1 MNLVTDPD
9 ILRQLNG
16 DAGGAGKPVTDPA
29 ILAQLNGTPAPKAA
43 PNVPRGTRT
52 TPSIKGAFDAPIGT
66 TLMNAGRA
74 ALGAVGSAA
83 KSVGETA
90 LGAATGALAYPI
102 GVGAEA
108 ISGLAGMDPQTGKDF
123 RNYVTNAYTYHPD
136 DPAAQ
141 GALGIASKVGEAG
154 MLPSTLARKAVGYV
168 AGPEAERMV
177 GPGLETANML
187 LAPKIGEGAKYLA
200 GKIPAE
206 LPRNIALKVLKPSLS
221 KDWTAQS
228 KNLAEDSVPPGVNMT
243 PAEYAYENTK
253 RNRATDTIIDNKI
266 QPNKQGA
273 MQVNKLRHD
282 TGQAIGDLL
291 NDGRMVDMEPTYLA
305 MRDAGYRTARSAA
318 ERAEV
323 DAAVQ
328 DARAQYG
335 QSVPSTTAH
344 SMKQEAQYG
353 QRNNYGKY
361 SPHIEDAI
369 EKGKGYGLNQQLRA
383 QYPEYQG
390 LNQQYDNLRNAQLVT
405 EKAGPRIANNTNDV
419 SKLMR
424 AGRAGIGG
432 YAGSLIGGPAG
443 AAIGTVGEYLMDK
456 AVTSPAARMRTAF
469 TLDQLRKWG
478 TGGKT
483 AYSAADFPKMPP
495 EDNSGAYPGRAYP
508 ELPAPDPKALPAPTR
523 EAVPVGGAY
532 GYVPKPQPTRLALP
546 DLTTKASQDYV
557 SSWHDLLDSSE
568 AQQPAFLQYLHDQLS
583 EKDPRAA
590 NPLLKKAQASVPV
603 SERLAV
609 DRAIRQEL
617 EDRMKNAKDVPG
629 NKAYPDYANM
639 PQTKAKPSTRA
650 RAAEAL
656 DSNRVSPRYAK
667 YADNSRAKA
676 GAKEPITL
684 TGKEDFSSEKAK
696 AEKAKSRRR
705 RVGNAE

>member
-1 MNLVTDPD
+1 
-9 ILRQLNG
+9 
-16 DAGGAGKPVTDPA
+16 
-29 ILAQLNGTPAPKAA
+29 
-43 PNVPRGTRT
+43 
-52 TPSIKGAFDAPIGT
+52 
-66 TLMNAGRA
+66 
-74 ALGAVGSAA
+74 
-83 KSVGETA
+83 
-90 LGAATGALAYPI
+90 
-102 GVGAEA
+102 
-108 ISGLAGMDPQTGKDF
+108 
-123 RNYVTNAYTYHPD
+123 
-136 DPAAQ
+136 
-141 GALGIASKVGEAG
+141 
-154 MLPSTLARKAVGYV
+154 
-168 AGPEAERMV
+168 
-177 GPGLETANML
+177 
-187 LAPKIGEGAKYLA
+187 
-200 GKIPAE
+200 
-206 LPRNIALKVLKPSLS
+206 
-221 KDWTAQS
+221 
-228 KNLAEDSVPPGVNMT
+228 
-243 PAEYAYENTK
+243 
-253 RNRATDTIIDNKI
+253 
-266 QPNKQGA
+266 

-478 TGGKT
+478 TGGKG
-483 AYSAADFPKMPP
+483 AYSAGDFPQLPP

-508 ELPAPDPKALPAPTR
+508 ELPAPPHGYVMPDGTYGPVHGATRALPAPPPGR
-523 EAVPVGGAY
+523 AYVPRAGAY
-532 GYVPKPQPTRLALP
+532 EVGRAVQAEE
-546 DLTTKASQDYV
+546 
-557 SSWHDLLDSSE
+557 E
-568 AQQPAFLQYLHDQLS
+568 ARFQ
-583 EKDPRAA
+583 
-590 NPLLKKAQASVPV
+590 
-603 SERLAV
+603 
-609 DRAIRQEL
+609 
-617 EDRMKNAKDVPG
+617 NAKDVPG
-629 NKAYPDYANM
+629 GTAYPDYANM
-639 PQTKAKPSTRA
+639 PQTKAKPSTQA

-656 DSNRVSPRYAK
+656 NSNRVSPRYAK

-676 GAKEPITL
+676 GAKQPITL
-684 TGKEDFSSEKAK
+684 TGKEDFLSEKAK
-696 AEKAKSRRR
+696 LRRR
-705 RVGNAE
+705 GGKREE